1 MAPVRIR
8 TSVLI
13 LALFAGGYALAQ
25 PGAKKGPRPATKPA
39 APAAKPAAK
48 GAQPGADD
56 AAPADQ
62 NAPAKGPIAPGAPAK
77 PEPPVEESPLLTE
90 PKTPAELFDA
100 AVLCDRLY
108 RPRLAKQYLQKFL
121 QSNPADDVLLAL
133 RDKYGPALFLRFS
146 HNPDLQPVGSQV
158 ATLTTAATRKR
169 NEDNGYLDSLIRNLS
184 GPPEDRDTALETL
197 NNIGISVVPRMLHHV
212 SAPQGTES
220 VEVIVQSIVRMGQ
233 RVVPVLLGAL
243 ESTNE
248 AVRTAGIQALGYL
261 GSRQA
266 VPYLLAPAFDEH
278 QPAGIRYA
286 SRQALSRI
294 LGLPTDRG
302 DGPPSFGAAAQLRK
316 MAREALANR
325 LPWPT
330 TEGLTDV
337 WTWNNESKL
346 VVDNR
351 VPPAV
356 ANVYT
361 ALRFAR
367 EALGLSPEDPQ
378 TQALVVAADFA
389 WRAEAPGGAAN
400 LAAAPNDTSLL
411 VGPEVLSDALTLGL
425 KLGNPA
431 VSVGALRALSAVGT
445 RHQLY
450 GSQAPRSPVLAAL
463 NDPNPDVQY
472 AAAVAVLQA
481 HPDRRFRGSQRVV
494 EILTRAISGTN
505 SPFAVVIDS
514 NRQRANETAGLFTQ
528 IGFETVTALTGR
540 EGFEIAADRANVVL
554 VAVHVNVIRWPL
566 SQTVSNLRADARTAQ
581 IPIVIYGPESER
593 QHVVGILTRYPQVDY
608 LNESS
613 TEAAVESQV
622 GPFLKRALALAQ
634 TPANREQRIADA
646 IGWLAEIARSNRTDI
661 FPLDIAEN
669 PLMALSNDKNTY
681 ANAMIALSAI
691 PRGEVQKHFAQLA
704 STDRFDQAIR
714 IDAAHHL
721 AEHIQ
726 RYGLLLS
733 RSEVTQLENA
743 LRDAPSS
750 ELATALSAAVGTLKP
765 SAKRVADRL
774 QAIPAPA
781 AAVP

>member
-25 PGAKKGPRPATKPA
+25 PAAKKGARPPGKAAAKAAAPADQDAAPADDNAPAKAPAGPA
-39 APAAKPAAK
+39 APAAQPTPA
-48 GAQPGADD
+48 
-56 AAPADQ
+56 
-62 NAPAKGPIAPGAPAK
+62 
-77 PEPPVEESPLLTE
+77 PPVEESPLLTE
-90 PKTPAELFDA
+90 PKTPAELFNA
-100 AVLCDRLY
+100 AVICDQLY

-121 QSNPADDVLLAL
+121 QSNPTDDVLLAL
-133 RDKYGPALFLRFS
+133 RDKYGPALYLRLS
-146 HNPDLQPVGSQV
+146 HNPDLQPVGAQV

-169 NEDNGYLDSLIRNLS
+169 NEDTAYLDSLIHNLS

-197 NNIGISVVPRMLHHV
+197 NNIGPSIVPRMLQHV
-212 SAPQGTES
+212 AAPQGTES
-220 VEVIVQSIVRMGQ
+220 VEVLVQSIVRMGQ

-243 ESTNE
+243 ESPTE
-248 AVRTAGIQALGYL
+248 SVRTAGIQALGYL
-261 GSRQA
+261 GARQA
-266 VPYLLAPAFDEH
+266 VPYLLAPAFDEL
-278 QPAGIRYA
+278 QPSGIRYA
-286 SRQALSRI
+286 ARQALSRI
-294 LGLPTDRG
+294 LGLPTERG
-302 DGPPSFGAAAQLRK
+302 EGPPSFGAAAQLRK
-316 MAREALANR
+316 VAREALANR

-330 TEGLTDV
+330 TDGLTDV
-337 WTWNNESKL
+337 WTWNNDSKL

-351 VPPAV
+351 LPPAA

-367 EALGLSPEDPQ
+367 EALALSPEDRES
-378 TQALVVAADFA
+378 QALLVAADFA
-389 WRAEAPGGAAN
+389 WRAETPGESAK
-400 LAAAPNDTSLL
+400 LAGSPNDTALI

-450 GSQAPRSPVLAAL
+450 GAQEPRSPVLAAL

-472 AAAVAVLQA
+472 AAAVVVLQA

-505 SPFAVVIDS
+505 SPFAVVVDA
-514 NRQRANETAGLFTQ
+514 NRQRANEMAGLFTQ
-528 IGFETVTALTGR
+528 IGFETVTAFTGR
-540 EGFEIAADRANVVL
+540 EGFEIASDRANVVL
-554 VAVHVNVIRWPL
+554 MAVHVNVIRWPL

-608 LNESS
+608 VAESS
-613 TEAAVESQV
+613 TEAAVDSQV
-622 GPFLKRALALAQ
+622 GPFLRRALALAQ

-646 IGWLAEIARSNRTDI
+646 TAWLAEIARSNRTDI
-661 FPLDIAEN
+661 FSLDSAAN
-669 PLMALSNDKNTY
+669 PLMALSNDKATY
-681 ANAMIALSAI
+681 ANAMTALAAI

-704 STDRFDQAIR
+704 FTDRFDAAIR
-714 IDAAHHL
+714 IDAARHL

-733 RSEVTQLENA
+733 RSEVAQLEGA
-743 LRDAPSS
+743 LHDASS
-750 ELATALSAAVGTLKP
+750 PELATALAAAVGTLQP
-765 SAKRVADRL
+765 NAKRVATRL